1 MGWNDEIMRCPLTY
15 SEAADAPVSN
25 GTSGDGVGGVGIG
38 NGVKRRVAT
47 FTMVVSAA
55 GFSDAGVGSK
65 GGSA

>member
-15 SEAADAPVSN
+15 SEAADAPVS
-25 GTSGDGVGGVGIG
+25 GTAGDGVGGMGLG
-38 NGVKRRVAT
+38 NGVERGIAT
-47 FTMVVSAA
+47 FSVVVSAA